1 MYFDR
6 IEEKEVD
13 GKFRVYAINTIDDQ
27 AYLLTNTII
36 STSDSGI
43 EGLRL
48 SISSCAENYIYRGK
62 FQTSE
67 ELQKFA
73 KSISKLIHD
82 ADVKSNSILF
92 RGKP

>member
-48 SISSCAENYIYRGK
+48 
-62 FQTSE
+62 
-67 ELQKFA
+67 
-73 KSISKLIHD
+73 
-82 ADVKSNSILF
+82 
-92 RGKP
+92 